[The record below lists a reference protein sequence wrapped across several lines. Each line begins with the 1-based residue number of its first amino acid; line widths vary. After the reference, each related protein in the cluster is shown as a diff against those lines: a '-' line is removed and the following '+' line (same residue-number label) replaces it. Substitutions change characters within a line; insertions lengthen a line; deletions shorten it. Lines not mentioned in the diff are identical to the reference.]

1 MPTKKEIEQKQHTN
15 LPLIEEPP
23 VKEKTRLQ
31 YNKEIVEILSVFIE
45 AFPEQRFGQIIC
57 NYFLPEYREKDP
69 FFEES
74 KDTFERL
81 EKMRVK

>member
-1 MPTKKEIEQKQHTN
+1 MNLNEKINNRHEANKK
-15 LPLIEEPP
+15 L
-23 VKEKTRLQ
+23 
-31 YNKEIVEILSVFIE
+31 VEILSRFVD

-74 KDTFERL
+74 IDTLNRL
-81 EKMRVK
+81 EEYYGTEQSN